1 MSESLERK
9 MITRE
14 KRLSTISHYNGTLE
28 SLLEDTEGD
37 QLKQRIRTLTQI
49 NQDEVIAAIR
59 VLASISQAVVIVHGV
74 VGCAASGLA
83 FLNEDKHE
91 ISLKKKQNG
100 WQKENRIYSTN
111 LCERDTI
118 LGGEE
123 KLRQAINRAYEE
135 TNPKVIFIVGTPV
148 VAINNDDVNS
158 MLYDFEDI
166 DAKIIPIN
174 TDGFKTK
181 TFITGYDLVLHSL
194 LFHVVKG
201 RKEGEAAEEF
211 LNVVSVSEN
220 SENRAAIAEILDA
233 LEIPYQFVPA
243 GQDID
248 VIEHAAYA
256 KGTIVLNRD
265 EGGYFAKKLEDI
277 YGVPYIVTKSPI
289 GIRGTRHFI
298 RQIAKFYQKEELA
311 EVYVRNQE
319 EQIGRDYAGNPLQAK
334 KVFVEAS
341 PYEIQ
346 RFNTFIHEL
355 GGELSGL
362 CVPYVDE
369 NDREAFKHL
378 EATAKNIPVI
388 VAVGQLFEKAN
399 VLSKRPADCYI
410 STFGGTS
417 FVAERGTLPINLKD
431 CAYMGYKGIVRILQS
446 IERGKLQAERYL
458 PENSGIAYKENWLK
472 KSSNWYVK
480 KEVS

>member
-1 MSESLERK
+1 MANELERK

-14 KRLSTISHYNGTLE
+14 KRLRTISHYNGTLE
-28 SLLEDTEGD
+28 SLLVDTEGD

-49 NQDEVIAAIR
+49 NQDEVTAALY
-59 VLASISQAVVIVHGV
+59 VLTSISQAVVIVHGV
-74 VGCAASGLA
+74 IGCAASGLA
-83 FLNEDKHE
+83 FY
-91 ISLKKKQNG
+91 
-100 WQKENRIYSTN
+100 KENANRIYSTN

-194 LFHVVKG
+194 LQHVVI
-201 RKEGEAAEEF
+201 RKEEKDPSEEF

-220 SENRAAIAEILDA
+220 RENRAAIAEILDA

-243 GQDID
+243 GQSID
-248 VIEHAAYA
+248 AIERASLA

-265 EGGYFAKKLEDI
+265 EGAYFAEKLEEL
-277 YGVPYIVTKSPI
+277 YGVPYIRTKPPI
-289 GIRGTRHFI
+289 GIRGTRHFVRQVAKLYQIEKRAEEYI
-298 RQIAKFYQKEELA
+298 RG
-311 EVYVRNQE
+311 QE
-319 EQIGRDYAGNPLQAK
+319 NEIGRDYAANSFQGK
-334 KVFVEAS
+334 RVFVEAS
-341 PYEIQ
+341 PYEIP
-346 RFNTFIHEL
+346 RFNTFIQEL
-355 GGELSGL
+355 GGELQGF
-362 CVPYVDE
+362 CVPYVDA
-369 NDREAFKHL
+369 NDREAFQHL
-378 EATAKNIPVI
+378 EAVQKNIPVI

-399 VLSKRPADCYI
+399 VLAKKPVDYYI

-417 FVAERGTLPINLKD
+417 FVAERGTIPINLKD
-431 CAYMGYKGIVRILQS
+431 TAYLGYKGIRQILQS
-446 IERGKLQAERYL
+446 LKRSSLLQGRYL
-458 PENSGIAYKENWLK
+458 PDHSGIAYKESWLK

>member
-14 KRLSTISHYNGTLE
+14 KRLRTISHYNGTLE

-166 DAKIIPIN
+166 VTP
-174 TDGFKTK
+174 
-181 TFITGYDLVLHSL
+181 DLRS
-194 LFHVVKG
+194 
-201 RKEGEAAEEF
+201 EEF
-211 LNVVSVSEN
+211 DWDGLRTNFQGISLDYVNFGPRRPSARTF
-220 SENRAAIAEILDA
+220 RA
-233 LEIPYQFVPA
+233 
-243 GQDID
+243 
-248 VIEHAAYA
+248 
-256 KGTIVLNRD
+256 T
-265 EGGYFAKKLEDI
+265 
-277 YGVPYIVTKSPI
+277 VT
-289 GIRGTRHFI
+289 
-298 RQIAKFYQKEELA
+298 
-311 EVYVRNQE
+311 
-319 EQIGRDYAGNPLQAK
+319 
-334 KVFVEAS
+334 
-341 PYEIQ
+341 
-346 RFNTFIHEL
+346 
-355 GGELSGL
+355 
-362 CVPYVDE
+362 
-369 NDREAFKHL
+369 
-378 EATAKNIPVI
+378 
-388 VAVGQLFEKAN
+388 EK
-399 VLSKRPADCYI
+399 
-410 STFGGTS
+410 
-417 FVAERGTLPINLKD
+417 
-431 CAYMGYKGIVRILQS
+431 
-446 IERGKLQAERYL
+446 
-458 PENSGIAYKENWLK
+458 
-472 KSSNWYVK
+472 
-480 KEVS
+480 

>member
-1 MSESLERK
+1 MGELLERK

-14 KRLSTISHYNGTLE
+14 KRLRTISHYNGTLE

-37 QLKQRIRTLTQI
+37 QIKQRVRTLTQI

-59 VLASISQAVVIVHGV
+59 VLTSITQAVVIIHGV

-83 FLNEDKHE
+83 FK
-91 ISLKKKQNG
+91 SQ
-100 WQKENRIYSTN
+100 NRIYSTN

-135 TNPKVIFIVGTPV
+135 VNPKVIFIVGTPV

-166 DAKIIPIN
+166 DAKIIPIS

-181 TFITGYDLVLHSL
+181 TFITGYDIVLHSIL
-194 LFHVVKG
+194 KYIVREKADDVQ
-201 RKEGEAAEEF
+201 AEDF
-211 LNVVSVSEN
+211 INIISVSEN
-220 SENRAAIAEILDA
+220 GENRVAISEILDA
-233 LEIPYQFVPA
+233 LKIPYQFLPA
-243 GQDID
+243 GQSVE
-248 VIEHAAYA
+248 VIERAAYA

-265 EGGYFAKKLEDI
+265 EGEYFANKLEEL
-277 YGVPYIVTKSPI
+277 YGVPYIVTKPPI
-289 GIRGTRHFI
+289 GLRGTRHFV
-298 RQIAKFYQKEELA
+298 RQIAKFYN
-311 EVYVRNQE
+311 VE
-319 EQIGRDYAGNPLQAK
+319 EQAEKYILDKELEIGREYVANSFQAK

-341 PYEIQ
+341 PYEIP
-346 RFNTFIHEL
+346 RFNTFVQEL
-355 GGELSGL
+355 GGELGGF
-362 CVPYVDE
+362 CVPYVDV

-378 EATAKNIPVI
+378 EAVSKNIPVI

-399 VLSKRPADCYI
+399 VLSKKPVDYYI

-417 FVAERGTLPINLKD
+417 FVAECGAVPISLRDTAYLGYRGIAQILQNLK
-431 CAYMGYKGIVRILQS
+431 
-446 IERGKLQAERYL
+446 RGSLLNERYIS
-458 PENSGIAYKENWLK
+458 EAASITYKDNWLK
-472 KSSNWYVK
+472 KSSGWYVK